1 MVKCAKCG
9 VPTDSLISRL
19 LGIKPGAKNSKL
31 CNKCESD
38 AAKQKWPRKKAK

>member
-9 VPTDSLISRL
+9 TEMNSLLSKLR
-19 LGIKPGAKNSKL
+19 GIGPGAKNSKL